1 MLASYNNKQ
10 RMIFSY
16 YWMFTVFSTVGYG
29 DFAGGTKYE
38 YLITLLLEFAGLLV
52 FSWISLLLS
61 NVLARNFSYDRFISE
76 KVDMQELWLL
86 KLEQSSRR
94 SLEPSNLIITRQTV
108 LTSLQMDYNTIIEE
122 DDFFEELSPALQQKV
137 LLLLFR

>member
-38 YLITLLLEFAGLLV
+38 YLIT
-52 FSWISLLLS
+52 LLLS

-137 LLLLFR
+137 VLLLFR